1 MQILGRVLNED
12 NEEFHKN
19 VCLNER
25 RSEIKIFITLH
36 ISSIV
41 RLQNMGK
48 VVSNS
53 TGKVWENRT
62 GQNRTKQ
69 NIPRSIVSYI
79 FCEKPKSIQFPK
91 LKNEKVDLHS
101 TGKVWENKSVSNLW
115 IS

>member
-48 VVSNS
+48 
-53 TGKVWENRT
+53 GKWFIIAREKYGKTEQVKTE
-62 GQNRTKQ
+62 QNRTFQ
-69 NIPRSIVSYI
+69 
-79 FCEKPKSIQFPK
+79 
-91 LKNEKVDLHS
+91 
-101 TGKVWENKSVSNLW
+101 G
-115 IS
+115 